1 MDSVI
6 CILTCPV
13 PVEVKFFVSKF
24 LKSNTHYFWAGG
36 CGCFLWGWGRVG
48 GGMGVILMKSTVC
61 LSLFQL

>member
-24 LKSNTHYFWAGG
+24 LKSNTFGQVV
-36 CGCFLWGWGRVG
+36 VG
-48 GGMGVILMKSTVC
+48 VLVGVILMKSTVC